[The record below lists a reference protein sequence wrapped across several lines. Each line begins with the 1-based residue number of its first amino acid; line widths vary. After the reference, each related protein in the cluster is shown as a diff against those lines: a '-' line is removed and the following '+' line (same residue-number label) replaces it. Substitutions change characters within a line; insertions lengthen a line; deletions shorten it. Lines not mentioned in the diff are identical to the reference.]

1 MLSKDKADAKLN
13 WTRKLRKQNS
23 FYASSLLILALE
35 KKKKNQ
41 KERKD
46 MEKKIRRNKFNLN
59 PSTEELSLFEQKL
72 SSEVVSHDIPS
83 QMPMANLIG

>member
-1 MLSKDKADAKLN
+1 
-13 WTRKLRKQNS
+13 
-23 FYASSLLILALE
+23 
-35 KKKKNQ
+35 
-41 KERKD
+41 

-59 PSTEELSLFEQKL
+59 PSTEELSLFEEKL